1 MIRIITDS
9 AADFSQS
16 ELQALSVR
24 CVPMTVSFGEDS
36 YTDGVD
42 LPQEIFWQ
50 RMEAGQNPKTSQPSP
65 DAFLREFEAAKDAGD
80 SVVCILISSALSGT
94 MQSALI
100 AAGMVEDLD
109 IALVDSLTAT
119 AGQRLL
125 VQEACRLRDAGNKSA
140 QDIAAAV
147 RQLVPRIRI
156 AACLDTLSYLAR
168 GGRIPKAAADLGKL
182 VNLKPLVALSPEGRV
197 AMAGKAIGRHRAG
210 DALIKMIKASPVD
223 PRYPILPLYTAG
235 RENCIAFLRQAA
247 QAGYACTIDDAIS
260 VGPTIGAHVGPGVF
274 GLAYVSAQA

>member
-1 MIRIITDS
+1 MCS
-9 AADFSQS
+9 S
-16 ELQALSVR
+16 
-24 CVPMTVSFGEDS
+24 
-36 YTDGVD
+36 D
-42 LPQEIFWQ
+42 L
-50 RMEAGQNPKTSQPSP
+50 
-65 DAFLREFEAAKDAGD
+65 
-80 SVVCILISSALSGT
+80 
-94 MQSALI
+94 
-100 AAGMVEDLD
+100 
-109 IALVDSLTAT
+109 
-119 AGQRLL
+119 
-125 VQEACRLRDAGNKSA
+125 
-140 QDIAAAV
+140 IAAAV

-156 AACLDTLSYLAR
+156 TACLDTLSYLAR

-210 DALIKMIKASPVD
+210 DALIKLIQASPID

-274 GLAYVSAQA
+274 GLAYVSTQA

>member
-9 AADFSQS
+9 AADFTQE
-16 ELQALSVR
+16 ELRRLDIH
-24 CVPMTVSFGEDS
+24 CVPMTISFSDET
-36 YTDGVD
+36 YRDGVD
-42 LPQEIFWQ
+42 LTSETFWQ
-50 RMEAGQNPKTSQPSP
+50 RMQAGETPKTSQPSP
-65 DAFLREFEAAKDAGD
+65 DAFLSEFEDAKACGD
-80 SVVCILISSALSGT
+80 SVICILISTALSGT
-94 MQSALI
+94 VQSAMI
-100 AAGMVEDLD
+100 ARDMADD
-109 IALVDSLTAT
+109 DSIQIIDTLSA
-119 AGQRLL
+119 AVGERLL
-125 VQEACRLRDAGNKSA
+125 VLQACRLRDEGKDA
-140 QDIAAAV
+140 QTIAAELTALIPRV
-147 RQLVPRIRI
+147 RIF
-156 AACLDTLSYLAR
+156 ACLDTLEYLAR

-210 DALIKMIKASPVD
+210 DALIKMIQASPVD

-274 GLAYVSAQA
+274 GLAYVSAQV

>member
-109 IALVDSLTAT
+109 IALVDSLSAT

-125 VQEACRLRDAGNKSA
+125 VQR
-140 QDIAAAV
+140 
-147 RQLVPRIRI
+147 P
-156 AACLDTLSYLAR
+156 AACATQAMKAR
-168 GGRIPKAAADLGKL
+168 RT
-182 VNLKPLVALSPEGRV
+182 SPPPSV
-197 AMAGKAIGRHRAG
+197 SSCRAS
-210 DALIKMIKASPVD
+210 ASPPVWI
-223 PRYPILPLYTAG
+223 R
-235 RENCIAFLRQAA
+235 
-247 QAGYACTIDDAIS
+247 
-260 VGPTIGAHVGPGVF
+260 
-274 GLAYVSAQA
+274 

>member
-80 SVVCILISSALSGT
+80 SVVCILVSSALSGT
-94 MQSALI
+94 VQSALI
-100 AAGMVEDLD
+100 AAGMVEELD
-109 IALVDSLTAT
+109 IALVDSLAAT

-125 VQEACRLRDAGNKSA
+125 VQEACRLRDAG
-140 QDIAAAV
+140 QRQHAV
-147 RQLVPRIRI
+147 RPPGFGDFQ
-156 AACLDTLSYLAR
+156 
-168 GGRIPKAAADLGKL
+168 
-182 VNLKPLVALSPEGRV
+182 RV
-197 AMAGKAIGRHRAG
+197 SAGKA
-210 DALIKMIKASPVD
+210 L
-223 PRYPILPLYTAG
+223 
-235 RENCIAFLRQAA
+235 LRQLI
-247 QAGYACTIDDAIS
+247 TIVSGRDRFIRKDR
-260 VGPTIGAHVGPGVF
+260 GF
-274 GLAYVSAQA
+274 NLLA

>member
-24 CVPMTVSFGEDS
+24 CVPMTISFGEDS

-80 SVVCILISSALSGT
+80 SVVCILVSSALSGT
-94 MQSALI
+94 VQSALI
-100 AAGMVEDLD
+100 
-109 IALVDSLTAT
+109 SAT

-125 VQEACRLRDAGNKSA
+125 VQEACRLRDAGSESA
-140 QDIAAAV
+140 QDIADAV

-210 DALIKMIKASPVD
+210 DALIKLIQASPVD
-223 PRYPILPLYTAG
+223 PRYPVLPLYTGG

-274 GLAYVSAQA
+274 GLAYVSTQA